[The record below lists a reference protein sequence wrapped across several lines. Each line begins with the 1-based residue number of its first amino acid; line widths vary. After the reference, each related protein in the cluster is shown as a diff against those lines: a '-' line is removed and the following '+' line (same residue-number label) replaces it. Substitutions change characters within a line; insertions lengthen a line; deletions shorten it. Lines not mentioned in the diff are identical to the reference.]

1 MLVSV
6 TRLRLRS
13 WRFLLLFVI
22 HASRS
27 QKQAERTEGCRSV
40 RVRKTQGSTFWTL
53 TTWEGEAY
61 LRRFLSG
68 GPHRVVMPKLMQ
80 WCDEA
85 AMAHWSQDGN
95 VPPTWE
101 EAALKLKAIGR
112 LSRVL
117 HPSPMQR
124 AGTLNIT

>member
-13 WRFLLLFVI
+13 WRFLLPFVI

-27 QKQAERTEGCRSV
+27 QKQAERTEGCLSV
-40 RVRKTQGSTFWTL
+40 RVRKTQGLTFWTL
-53 TTWEGEAY
+53 TTWAGEVD
-61 LRRFLSG
+61 LRKFMSG
-68 GPHRVVMPKLMQ
+68 GPHRVVMPKLML

-85 AMAHWSQDGN
+85 AMAHWSHDGTA
-95 VPPTWE
+95 PPMWD
-101 EAALKLKAIGR
+101 EAASKLKAIGR

-117 HPSPMQR
+117 HPSPMQG